1 MDTGTDQNASGRRES
16 QGHQPN
22 QGTPPV
28 HQDQAY
34 FGEHPGGYREGGN
47 GGLKLVVIALVVIGA
62 TAIGL
67 GLIFRSV
74 DQTANNGTA
83 TSAIAE
89 QNRLMR
95 EAMQM
100 AREAQAMN
108 RQRMAEMR
116 QAMQEAEGY
125 AEYGDYPGAEDH
137 YDP

>member
-1 MDTGTDQNASGRRES
+1 MNTSKDQNAPGHRENP
-16 QGHQPN
+16 GHQPN
-22 QGTPPV
+22 EATAPG
-28 HQDQAY
+28 HQDQSY
-34 FGEHPGGYREGGN
+34 FGETPGGYREGGN
-47 GGLKLVVIALVVIGA
+47 SGLKLLVIALAVIGA
-62 TAIGL
+62 SAVGL

-74 DQTANNGTA
+74 DATANNGGA

-116 QAMQEAEGY
+116 QAMQEADGY
-125 AEYGDYPGAEDH
+125 AEYGDYPGADDH